1 MINMEPSNQKLSR
14 IYSNNDINKTNFNN
28 MVLFHQQVNMTNKI
42 NNFPNPND
50 RPRSPITIG
59 LNNRNNNVQLNPG
72 KKNSNK
78 NQINDNYN
86 ILNDQNIN
94 ILNMNLIPRNTNQP
108 SGIFVQKLLDN
119 DLNYQKYFHHNLTEN
134 NAKICNNN
142 YNEEQKQKEN
152 KGKQINYQYIVKNV
166 KKDNHISITKAKE
179 FNDLTNN
186 LKKNEEEMNINQIR
200 EELRLIYDNR
210 KYNYDHKVQRINP
223 KKIPAPQS
231 KKIVERLLEK
241 NWEKEN
247 KEEYKKMN
255 EYQPYSKFDVQT
267 LPEYKISYELG
278 IKPTEINNI
287 NQNNNI
293 HHDVIFQKDKQKMNL
308 ENNINHLNIGNP
320 YNLRYVQPQY
330 QKNDQNNLYT
340 VHNNNQIIEK
350 NKFITQQNSLLM
362 PSEYNNKESQKQV
375 QIHTPQKANNSTQPP
390 LALVKKLDHIN
401 INNNDNSRVC
411 QNIKPVNNQ
420 KINVEN
426 NLQYNQLY
434 YNNNIS
440 FNRPN
445 QNMSLFQPQNNNQS
459 DNNDIN
465 IEEPKN
471 TDEFNNDDSQNENS
485 NINIPKYINIKVKKI
500 TPILRDLGNNNT
512 QLVRQN
518 LNITHNIDIIQNNSN
533 NMDIKQNQ
541 TKEIIQQQKA
551 FINPQQNLQNTE
563 KMNNLN
569 KIIITNTNTN
579 VQKDINTKEN
589 SNCMILNQNLQVTNN
604 VIHHKMNTKE
614 DINQSIIQSNN
625 QQNITEINNKQM
637 NINQNQKH
645 QTLLSNPQQ
654 IQLQQIPNN
663 TIIGNILIKD
673 GKAYYLNPIPNPN
686 LNINQN
692 INIINKTEN
701 YNQQVNIVN
710 NKIPNQ
716 PNLQNNF
723 VIKNNNM
730 ITNNQ
735 NMNNKII
742 YKDQNVNII
751 NNQKNLQQQ
760 KPVQQPNNQPKLRNC
775 KNTLKRKRLSRVARL
790 LQEKAPKENKQAIQ
804 YQVER
809 NRPVYAVPP
818 SKKRSVS
825 QGKPFTLI
833 NKYYDENYILED
845 DKEEDDKNEEINNI
859 HVEKNMSD
867 EDDYEDN
874 CSN

>member
-1 MINMEPSNQKLSR
+1 M
-14 IYSNNDINKTNFNN
+14 
-28 MVLFHQQVNMTNKI
+28 
-42 NNFPNPND
+42 
-50 RPRSPITIG
+50 
-59 LNNRNNNVQLNPG
+59 
-72 KKNSNK
+72 NS
-78 NQINDNYN
+78 
-86 ILNDQNIN
+86 
-94 ILNMNLIPRNTNQP
+94 
-108 SGIFVQKLLDN
+108 
-119 DLNYQKYFHHNLTEN
+119 
-134 NAKICNNN
+134 
-142 YNEEQKQKEN
+142 
-152 KGKQINYQYIVKNV
+152 
-166 KKDNHISITKAKE
+166 
-179 FNDLTNN
+179 
-186 LKKNEEEMNINQIR
+186 
-200 EELRLIYDNR
+200 
-210 KYNYDHKVQRINP
+210 
-223 KKIPAPQS
+223 
-231 KKIVERLLEK
+231 
-241 NWEKEN
+241 
-247 KEEYKKMN
+247 
-255 EYQPYSKFDVQT
+255 
-267 LPEYKISYELG
+267 
-278 IKPTEINNI
+278 
-287 NQNNNI
+287 
-293 HHDVIFQKDKQKMNL
+293 
-308 ENNINHLNIGNP
+308 ENNINHLNISNP
-320 YNLRYVQPQY
+320 YNLRYIQTQY

-375 QIHTPQKANNSTQPP
+375 QIHTPQIANNSTQPP

-440 FNRPN
+440 FNRPD
-445 QNMSLFQPQNNNQS
+445 QNMSLIQPQNNNKS

>member
-1 MINMEPSNQKLSR
+1 
-14 IYSNNDINKTNFNN
+14 
-28 MVLFHQQVNMTNKI
+28 
-42 NNFPNPND
+42 
-50 RPRSPITIG
+50 
-59 LNNRNNNVQLNPG
+59 
-72 KKNSNK
+72 
-78 NQINDNYN
+78 
-86 ILNDQNIN
+86 
-94 ILNMNLIPRNTNQP
+94 
-108 SGIFVQKLLDN
+108 
-119 DLNYQKYFHHNLTEN
+119 
-134 NAKICNNN
+134 
-142 YNEEQKQKEN
+142 
-152 KGKQINYQYIVKNV
+152 
-166 KKDNHISITKAKE
+166 
-179 FNDLTNN
+179 
-186 LKKNEEEMNINQIR
+186 
-200 EELRLIYDNR
+200 
-210 KYNYDHKVQRINP
+210 
-223 KKIPAPQS
+223 
-231 KKIVERLLEK
+231 
-241 NWEKEN
+241 
-247 KEEYKKMN
+247 
-255 EYQPYSKFDVQT
+255 
-267 LPEYKISYELG
+267 
-278 IKPTEINNI
+278 
-287 NQNNNI
+287 
-293 HHDVIFQKDKQKMNL
+293 
-308 ENNINHLNIGNP
+308 
-320 YNLRYVQPQY
+320 
-330 QKNDQNNLYT
+330 
-340 VHNNNQIIEK
+340 
-350 NKFITQQNSLLM
+350 
-362 PSEYNNKESQKQV
+362 
-375 QIHTPQKANNSTQPP
+375 
-390 LALVKKLDHIN
+390 
-401 INNNDNSRVC
+401 
-411 QNIKPVNNQ
+411 
-420 KINVEN
+420 
-426 NLQYNQLY
+426 
-434 YNNNIS
+434 
-440 FNRPN
+440 
-445 QNMSLFQPQNNNQS
+445 
-459 DNNDIN
+459 
-465 IEEPKN
+465 
-471 TDEFNNDDSQNENS
+471 
-485 NINIPKYINIKVKKI
+485 
-500 TPILRDLGNNNT
+500 
-512 QLVRQN
+512 
-518 LNITHNIDIIQNNSN
+518 
-533 NMDIKQNQ
+533 MDIKQNQ

-551 FINPQQNLQNTE
+551 FLNPQQNIQNTE
-563 KMNNLN
+563 KINILIKN
-569 KIIITNTNTN
+569 IIINTNTN
-579 VQKDINTKEN
+579 EQKDINTKEN
-589 SNCMILNQNLQVTNN
+589 SNCMISNQNLQVTNN